1 MGFFKHLF
9 QKKQFTYKPNIG
21 GGSLSLLSVSDAFSL
36 RKSLHKDVLE
46 ALETSL
52 LSADVGILTC
62 EYILKHVID
71 THKKVAVQSFEALLD
86 VMAECMND
94 MIPVKTLEFHT
105 PVVLLMVGVNGVGK
119 TTTIGKLANLYKSQ
133 NPLIIAA
140 DTFRAAAIDQVDA
153 WAQKNDVTC
162 FKSTSKDP
170 SSVIYDGMQF
180 GLKHKHNL
188 IIIDTAGRLQAKDA
202 LMAELS
208 KMYRVLSKFDSHYHL
223 ETLLV
228 LDATTGQNGLSQA
241 IGFKEAAL
249 VSGVVITKLD
259 GSAKGGIVL
268 NVSHQL
274 NMPMV
279 FMGMGEALEDLKPF
293 DKEAYIVSMMNQ
305 ERLIWN

>member
-1 MGFFKHLF
+1 MGFFKNLF
-9 QKKQFTYKPNIG
+9 QKKQSTYKPNIG
-21 GGSLSLLSVSDAFSL
+21 GGSLSLLTVSDAFSL
-36 RKSLHKDVLE
+36 HNSLHKDVLE

-62 EYILKHVID
+62 EYIMKQVMD
-71 THKKVAVQSFEALLD
+71 THKKVAIQSFEALLD

-94 MIPVKTLEFHT
+94 MIPVKTLDFNT

-119 TTTIGKLANLYKSQ
+119 TTTIGKLANLYKSH

-140 DTFRAAAIDQVDA
+140 DTFRAAAIDQLDA
-153 WAQKNDVTC
+153 WAQKNEVTC

-170 SSVIYDGMQF
+170 SSVIYDGMQY

-208 KMYRVLSKFDSHYHL
+208 KMYRVLFKFDPQYHL

-249 VSGVVITKLD
+249 VSGVVVTKLD

-279 FMGMGEALEDLKPF
+279 FMGMGESLEDLKPF
-293 DKEAYIVSMMNQ
+293 DKEAYILSMMNQ

>member
-1 MGFFKHLF
+1 MGFFKNLF
-9 QKKQFTYKPNIG
+9 QKKQSTYKPNIG

-36 RKSLHKDVLE
+36 HKNLHKDVLE

-62 EYILKHVID
+62 EYIMKHVMD

-153 WAQKNDVTC
+153 WAQKNEVTC

-208 KMYRVLSKFDSHYHL
+208 KMYRVLSKFDPQYHL

-274 NMPMV
+274 KMPMV

>member
-1 MGFFKHLF
+1 MGFFKNLF
-9 QKKQFTYKPNIG
+9 QKKQSTYKPNIG

-36 RKSLHKDVLE
+36 HNSLHKDVLE

-62 EYILKHVID
+62 EYIMKHVMD
-71 THKKVAVQSFEALLD
+71 THKKVAIQSFEALLD

-94 MIPVKTLEFHT
+94 MIPVKTLDFNT

-119 TTTIGKLANLYKSQ
+119 TTTIGKLANLYKSY

-140 DTFRAAAIDQVDA
+140 DTFRAAAIDQLDA
-153 WAQKNDVTC
+153 WAQKNEVTC

-208 KMYRVLSKFDSHYHL
+208 KMYRVLSKFDQQYHL

-249 VSGVVITKLD
+249 VSGVVVTKLD

-279 FMGMGEALEDLKPF
+279 FMGMGESLEDLKPF
-293 DKEAYIVSMMNQ
+293 DKEAYILSMMNQ

>member
-1 MGFFKHLF
+1 MGFFKNLF
-9 QKKQFTYKPNIG
+9 QKKQSTYKPNIG
-21 GGSLSLLSVSDAFSL
+21 GGSLSLLTVSDAFSL
-36 RKSLHKDVLE
+36 HNSLHKDVLE

-62 EYILKHVID
+62 EYIMKQVMD
-71 THKKVAVQSFEALLD
+71 THKKVAIQSFEALLD

-94 MIPVKTLEFHT
+94 MIPVKTLDFNT

-119 TTTIGKLANLYKSQ
+119 TTTIGKLANLYKSH

-140 DTFRAAAIDQVDA
+140 DTFRAAAIDQLDA
-153 WAQKNDVTC
+153 WAQKNQVTC

-170 SSVIYDGMQF
+170 SSVIYDGMQY

-208 KMYRVLSKFDSHYHL
+208 KMYRVLFKFDPQYHL

-249 VSGVVITKLD
+249 VSGVVVTKLD

-279 FMGMGEALEDLKPF
+279 FMGMGESLEDLKPF
-293 DKEAYIVSMMNQ
+293 DKEAYILSMMNQ